1 MQQSHLILTSIAQ
14 ALQELRVNKLRTFLS
29 LSGITI
35 GIFCII
41 AVFTVVDSLKK
52 NINDSMSSL
61 GNDVLY
67 INKQPWIPEEAE
79 YKWWEYLK
87 RKPMTEAELNTIN
100 KNVNGVEYASLCYAD
115 MLSNVKYADQEAESI
130 VAYSVTDNFDK
141 LQTVDIQDGRYLTAS
156 ELAGGSYVCVIGEE
170 LKNTLFINAGSP
182 LGKYIG
188 FNGKKFEVVG
198 VLKKQGQNMAGF
210 NFDNAVIYSYQ
221 TAKSLVN
228 LKAVDWG
235 IDPIIMVKSDGRRSF
250 SDFKDEIEGALRTQ
264 RKISPGAKK
273 DFAVNELSTAMEVV
287 NAIFKTVNLVGFVI
301 AGFSL
306 LVGGFGIA
314 NIMFVTVKE
323 RTKIIGLKKAIGAKS
338 SGILMEFLVEAV
350 TLCLAGGLAGIF
362 IVLVLSII
370 VTNFADFPVT
380 LSLKNILTGVIISG
394 IVGVLAGFIPARSAS
409 RLDPVAAIRSH

>member
-1 MQQSHLILTSIAQ
+1 
-14 ALQELRVNKLRTFLS
+14 
-29 LSGITI
+29 
-35 GIFCII
+35 
-41 AVFTVVDSLKK
+41 
-52 NINDSMSSL
+52 
-61 GNDVLY
+61 
-67 INKQPWIPEEAE
+67 
-79 YKWWEYLK
+79 
-87 RKPMTEAELNTIN
+87 MTEAELHTVQ
-100 KNVNGVEYASLCYAD
+100 KKVAGVAYAALCYTD
-115 MLSNVKYADQEAESI
+115 VLPNVKYADNEAESI
-130 VAYSVTDNFDK
+130 VSYSVTDNFDK

-170 LKNTLFINAGSP
+170 LKNTLFANAGSP

-210 NFDNAVIYSYQ
+210 NFDNAIIYSYQ

-235 IDPIIMVKSDGRRSF
+235 IDPIIMVKSDGSRSI

-264 RKISPGAKK
+264 RKVSPGAKK
-273 DFAVNELSTAMEVV
+273 DFAINELGTAMEAV
-287 NAIFKTVNLVGFVI
+287 NAIFKTVNLVGIVI

-323 RTKIIGLKKAIGAKS
+323 RTKIIGLKKAIGAKPS
-338 SGILMEFLVEAV
+338 SILMEFLVEAV

-362 IVLVLSII
+362 TVLVLSVII
-370 VTNFADFPVT
+370 TNFADFPVT
-380 LSLKNILTGVIISG
+380 LSWKNVVTGVVISG

-409 RLDPVAAIRSH
+409 RLDPVVAIRSQ